1 MGETILTMAVI
12 SIAISAPIGA
22 ILILALGPVLLPN
35 DFEGEDDEDEETG
48 DKEINKE
55 HVKEVT
61 KEAHHWGLKQV
72 KHAITEIDE

>member
-35 DFEGEDDEDEETG
+35 DFEDKEDDPEDNTDREGIIE
-48 DKEINKE
+48 NM
-55 HVKEVT
+55 KEVV
-61 KEAHHWGLKQV
+61 HH
-72 KHAITEIDE
+72 